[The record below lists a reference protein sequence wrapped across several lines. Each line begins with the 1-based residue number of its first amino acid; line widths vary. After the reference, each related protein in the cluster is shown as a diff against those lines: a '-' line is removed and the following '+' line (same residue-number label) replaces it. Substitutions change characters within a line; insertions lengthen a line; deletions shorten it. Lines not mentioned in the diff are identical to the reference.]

1 VTASLS
7 IGASEMAAEDW
18 WEYLKGSPDGR
29 RLLNAD
35 ESAIEFMT
43 VARVAGSNSA
53 GYENNLGDLI
63 SAKFKVI
70 LVDEQE
76 VEACGQ

>member
-1 VTASLS
+1 
-7 IGASEMAAEDW
+7 MDAEQW

-43 VARVAGSNSA
+43 VARVTGSIPA
-53 GYENNLGDLI
+53 GYEADLY
-63 SAKFKVI
+63 A
-70 LVDEQE
+70 LV
-76 VEACGQ
+76 